1 MTDTGKLLRSSEVAE
16 KLGVDT
22 GTVSRY
28 IREGVIP
35 AISTSGGHYRVY
47 ESDLEAFLAGRSKE
61 EGAITIA
68 LVNQKGGVGKTTAT
82 ANLAVLLSNMGLR
95 VLAVDLDPQGHLTW
109 SLGHNPDTLE
119 YTIYNAMIEERSFD
133 PSVIILKTAFGPDL
147 APNNILSSDSEEY
160 LRGKPTWGTRLAKVL
175 KRLRPHYD
183 YILMDAG
190 PNLGL
195 LTINC
200 LHAAD
205 YVLIPTQ
212 LEVLSVKGLQ
222 LLLKRVEETREENPK
237 LQVAGAFGM
246 MVQPINA
253 SRAVDESLRQ
263 ALSKRSIRVF
273 ASQIKRSAQFSDVAN
288 RREVL
293 VTSNPRSEHAQAYRE
308 LVGELLRV
316 VGGPG
321 LNALSRLEERG
332 ANTRGGDANL
342 VAGAVGSDST
352 RRAEEEENV

>member
-1 MTDTGKLLRSSEVAE
+1 MGETASNRLLRTSEVAE
-16 KLGVDT
+16 RLGVDT
-22 GTVSRY
+22 GTVARY
-28 IREGVIP
+28 IREGTIP
-35 AISTSGGHYRVY
+35 ATSTNGGHYRIY
-47 ESDLEAFLAGRSKE
+47 ESDLEAFLAGKSKE

-82 ANLAVLLSNMGLR
+82 ANLAVLMARLGAR

-109 SLGHNPDTLE
+109 SLGHNPDTVE
-119 YTIYNAMIEERSFD
+119 HTIYDAMIEERTFD
-133 PSVIILKTAFGPDL
+133 LGQVIHKTEVGPDL

-175 KRLRPHYD
+175 RRLRPNYD

-212 LEVLSVKGLQ
+212 LEILSVKGLH
-222 LLLKRVEETREENPK
+222 LLLRRVEETREENPR

-246 MVQPINA
+246 MVQAINA
-253 SRAVDESLRQ
+253 NRAVDESLRA
-263 ALSKRSIRVF
+263 ALSRQGIRMF
-273 ASQIKRSAQFSDVAN
+273 HTSIKRSAQFSDVAN

-293 VTSNPRSEHAQAYRE
+293 VISSPRSEHARAYKE
-308 LVGELLRV
+308 LLAELLRV

-321 LNALSRLEERG
+321 LSALSRLEPVASALDDVGDVDGVVPVAAVARG
-332 ANTRGGDANL
+332 A
-342 VAGAVGSDST
+342 
-352 RRAEEEENV
+352 